1 MKLLTL
7 RKNPNNE
14 LLVDILPNELCCQGV
29 TTDSAETLLDVS
41 LS

>member
-1 MKLLTL
+1 MNCLWKFFQMNCL
-7 RKNPNNE
+7 
-14 LLVDILPNELCCQGV
+14 CQGV